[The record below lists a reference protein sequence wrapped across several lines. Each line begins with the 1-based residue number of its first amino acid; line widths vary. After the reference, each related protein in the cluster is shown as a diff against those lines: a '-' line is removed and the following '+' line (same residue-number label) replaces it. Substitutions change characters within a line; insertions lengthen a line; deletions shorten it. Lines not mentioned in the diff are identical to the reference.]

1 MPERTSF
8 ESEDSQEP
16 IVVRASY
23 FSQPAEAATAPAP
36 SPVTAPVV
44 AAPAPA
50 PAPATQ
56 APSISAA
63 PQAMPKVATY
73 ALPTGALEAVAQG
86 SGLQWVNSD
95 PQRIAAVQA
104 AIASEPTPAH
114 VPRERAAPVATN
126 EGPLVLVETKR
137 DLRTVPLG
145 SQE

>member
-1 MPERTSF
+1 
-8 ESEDSQEP
+8 
-16 IVVRASY
+16 VVRASY
-23 FSQPAEAATAPAP
+23 FSQPAEAATSTPAESSVANAPVIAPAP
-36 SPVTAPVV
+36 SPATAPVV
-44 AAPAPA
+44 AAQTS
-50 PAPATQ
+50 ATP

-63 PQAMPKVATY
+63 PQGMPKVATY
-73 ALPTGALEAVAQG
+73 ALPTVALEAVAQG

-114 VPRERAAPVATN
+114 VPRERAAPVATT

>member
-23 FSQPAEAATAPAP
+23 FSQPAEATTAPAP

-44 AAPAPA
+44 EAPAPS
-50 PAPATQ
+50 TQ

-114 VPRERAAPVATN
+114 VPRERAAPVATT

>member
-23 FSQPAEAATAPAP
+23 FSQPAEVVIAPAP

-44 AAPAPA
+44 T
-50 PAPATQ
+50 APATQ

-114 VPRERAAPVATN
+114 VPRERAAPVATT

-145 SQE
+145 SQD

>member
-44 AAPAPA
+44 AAPA

-114 VPRERAAPVATN
+114 VPRERAAPVAST